1 MMTKKFVQFHFKN
14 VDESK
19 KIACLIA
26 LLTCN
31 YLKGSTQF
39 IHLMTASQLSSLGGV
54 IKVQHQ
60 LYKLN
65 DIDPAFFMRNVSEEN
80 SHDGFINKKLDPY
93 KTQLRSRPR
102 HNAKDKDH

>member
-54 IKVQHQ
+54 IK
-60 LYKLN
+60 
-65 DIDPAFFMRNVSEEN
+65 
-80 SHDGFINKKLDPY
+80 
-93 KTQLRSRPR
+93 
-102 HNAKDKDH
+102 

>member
-1 MMTKKFVQFHFKN
+1 
-14 VDESK
+14 
-19 KIACLIA
+19 
-26 LLTCN
+26 
-31 YLKGSTQF
+31 
-39 IHLMTASQLSSLGGV
+39 MTASQLSSLGGV

-102 HNAKDKDH
+102 HNAKDKDHQHLIILSDADQTLVNQEIQKAMS